1 MLVLTIMNTVARSL
15 VVTAAACAWPVLAQS
30 QSRAQGDLHAAE
42 DIGIP
47 GLRLLDTR
55 HADQRLSLLGIR
67 LGYVEQD
74 VRLGETGKYFCA
86 ALTSDQA
93 VTAAGPVSLG
103 IARLP
108 YTTVYRM
115 GLRYVILCS
124 DVKAGDRGIGGFP
137 VPPLNLLMLDVGI
150 GSQAG
155 WLESTVLHELYHMA
169 ELRINALVDGDWE
182 QQFTG
187 YANAYAPNLGRG
199 DIGSGAAGFVNAYS
213 QTFPYEERAELF
225 SELLVHPDEVVAHIR
240 ATNDEVLRRKIR
252 YMDDKARTLLGLKLA
267 PLGL

>member
-1 MLVLTIMNTVARSL
+1 
-15 VVTAAACAWPVLAQS
+15 
-30 QSRAQGDLHAAE
+30 
-42 DIGIP
+42 
-47 GLRLLDTR
+47 
-55 HADQRLSLLGIR
+55 
-67 LGYVEQD
+67 
-74 VRLGETGKYFCA
+74 
-86 ALTSDQA
+86 
-93 VTAAGPVSLG
+93 
-103 IARLP
+103 
-108 YTTVYRM
+108 
-115 GLRYVILCS
+115 
-124 DVKAGDRGIGGFP
+124 
-137 VPPLNLLMLDVGI
+137 
-150 GSQAG
+150 
-155 WLESTVLHELYHMA
+155 MA

-199 DIGSGAAGFVNAYS
+199 DIGSGAAGFVNSYS

>member
-1 MLVLTIMNTVARSL
+1 MLVLTIMNTVARFLL
-15 VVTAAACAWPVLAQS
+15 VTGAACAWPVLAQS

-74 VRLGETGKYFCA
+74 VRLGETSKYFCA
-86 ALTSDQA
+86 ALTYDQA
-93 VTAAGPVSLG
+93 VTAAGPVSSG

-124 DVKAGDRGIGGFP
+124 DVKAGNRGIGRLLRS
-137 VPPLNLLMLDVGI
+137 PPNLLIYGLSVG
-150 GSQAG
+150 SPARA
-155 WLESTVLHELYHMA
+155 LEST
-169 ELRINALVDGDWE
+169 G
-182 QQFTG
+182 G
-187 YANAYAPNLGRG
+187 
-199 DIGSGAAGFVNAYS
+199 
-213 QTFPYEERAELF
+213 
-225 SELLVHPDEVVAHIR
+225 
-240 ATNDEVLRRKIR
+240 
-252 YMDDKARTLLGLKLA
+252 
-267 PLGL
+267 

>member
-1 MLVLTIMNTVARSL
+1 MNTLARFLLVACGAL
-15 VVTAAACAWPVLAQS
+15 AWQDVALG
-30 QSRAQGDLHAAE
+30 QSRANADLHAAE
-42 DIGIP
+42 DIGIT

-74 VRLGETGKYFCA
+74 VRLGETRKYFCG

-93 VTAAGPVSLG
+93 VTAAGPVSSG

-124 DVKAGDRGIGGFP
+124 DVKEGDRGLGGFP

-150 GSQAG
+150 GSEAG
-155 WLESTVLHELYHMA
+155 WLESTTLHELYHMA

-182 QQFTG
+182 RQFTG
-187 YANAYAPNLGRG
+187 YANAYAPNLGSG
-199 DIGSGAAGFVNAYS
+199 EIGSGAAGFMNAYS

-225 SELLVHPDEVVAHIR
+225 SELLVHPDQVVAHIR